1 MCVVRARAT
10 LVSLALAAS
19 TGLPCAAGAT
29 EAVPAYQGPKQT
41 ISVLEFENKVQG
53 VYGSAALG
61 EGMTEILTTEL
72 VNSGRFV
79 VVDRQDLRGIVKEQ
93 ELAMTGLVNEETGV
107 DTGQMAG
114 AQFFIKGAVTE
125 FNPQAGGGGLSVGYR
140 QAQVGHKSK
149 KAHVGIDVR
158 LVDNGTGQIFAAYHA
173 TATAR
178 QGSTAVGTS
187 FFHDDDPFKIG
198 ISGFHGT
205 PLGVAV
211 RDAIQDV
218 VGFILREAAKIPWQ
232 GSVIRADDRTVY
244 VNRGEGSGLRTGDR
258 LTVWAPG
265 EPLIDPETGFNLG
278 SDEELLCA
286 VEVRRVMENFSVATP
301 GAACRGR
308 SIERGDIVRLEG
320 PS

>member
-1 MCVVRARAT
+1 VASGAG
-10 LVSLALAAS
+10 LAA
-19 TGLPCAAGAT
+19 AAGA
-29 EAVPAYQGPKQT
+29 ADVAPAYHGPKQT
-41 ISVLEFENKVQG
+41 ISVLEFDNKVLG

-72 VNSGRFV
+72 VRSDRFV

-93 ELAMTGLVNEETGV
+93 ELAMTGLVNEQTGV
-107 DTGQMAG
+107 QTGQMAG

-140 QAQVGHKSK
+140 QAQVGHKST

-158 LVDNGTGQIFAAYHA
+158 LVDNATGQIFAAYNA

-187 FFHDDDPFKIG
+187 FFHNDDPFKIG
-198 ISGFHGT
+198 LSGFHGT

-232 GSVIRADDRTVY
+232 GSVIRADGETIY
-244 VNRGEGSGLRTGDR
+244 VNRGVSSGLRPGDR
-258 LTVWAPG
+258 LSIWAPG

-278 SDEELLCA
+278 SDEELICA
-286 VEVRRVMENFSVATP
+286 VEIRRVAENFSVASP
-301 GAACRGR
+301 GATCHGR
-308 SIERGDIVRLEG
+308 PIDRGDIVRLEVER
-320 PS
+320 

>member
-1 MCVVRARAT
+1 MRAI
-10 LVSLALAAS
+10 SLFWVAVMS
-19 TGLPCAAGAT
+19 AGAVFG
-29 EAVPAYQGPKQT
+29 AADPAPAYHGPKQT
-41 ISVLEFENKVQG
+41 ISVLELENKVQG

-72 VNSGRFV
+72 VSSDRFV
-79 VVDRQDLRGIVKEQ
+79 VLDRQNLRGIVKEQ
-93 ELAMTGLVNEETGV
+93 ELAMTGLVNQETGV
-107 DTGQMAG
+107 ETGQMAG

-140 QAQVGHKSK
+140 QAQVGHKST

-158 LVDNGTGQIFAAYHA
+158 LVDNATGQIFAAYHA

-211 RDAIQDV
+211 RDAVQDV
-218 VGFILREAAKIPWQ
+218 VGWILREAAKIPWQ
-232 GSVIRADDRTVY
+232 GSVIRADGETIY
-244 VNRGEGSGLRTGDR
+244 INRGEGSGLRPGDR

-286 VEVRRVMENFSVATP
+286 VEIRRVAENFSVASP
-301 GAACRGR
+301 GATCHGR
-308 SIERGDIVRLEG
+308 PIDRGDIVRLEVER
-320 PS
+320 